1 MELYTLLRN
10 PAVLVRP
17 LSPTAAVEVVQSS
30 PRAWTNRSRAITLEG
45 TMNLEIA
52 SVILTGIGVL
62 LGVWRI
68 LAHYENRQDKAHAD
82 LGRRIDALGTDVTNL
97 RERMASL
104 GGEIRGFM
112 AGFQAKDPNQA

>member
-1 MELYTLLRN
+1 
-10 PAVLVRP
+10 
-17 LSPTAAVEVVQSS
+17 
-30 PRAWTNRSRAITLEG
+30 
-45 TMNLEIA
+45 MNLEIA

-104 GGEIRGFM
+104 EVEIRGFM
-112 AGFQAKDPNQA
+112 AGFQAKAPNQA